1 MEQSKAKKPLS
12 KGAKIGIG
20 VAIAVVVLLAA
31 VLVYAFVI
39 TNSGYWFLSKFKA
52 DTPEQ
57 QMSYTSA
64 SDTSQTIADEGFVL
78 MQNNEDLMPLATS
91 AENKTKI
98 NVFGMRAVQLV
109 YNAGGS
115 AASVVDKCV
124 RLEDAMAEGNYE
136 LNPDLLNLYYNYY
149 KTGKASIAPTEA
161 PGNSSASEFITEP
174 SNITVPDVPGSIL
187 TDTSLYDDGRS
198 ILDHAYDYSDVAMI
212 FIGRGG
218 SEVFDFTPS
227 LLQLS
232 EDEASMVDAV
242 CSKFDKVIL
251 VLNTANA
258 MELDFLR
265 DYPQIK
271 SVLWIGYPGEAG
283 IHSLVRI
290 LSGEV
295 NPSGRLAD
303 TWLVDNL
310 ATPAANNYLQLE
322 SDGTWNANSYHYTNA
337 PDDAGYFT
345 QYSEGIYVGY
355 KYFETRH
362 DTDESYDYDSE
373 VMFPFGSGLSYTT
386 FDKNIMAINEEN
398 GVITVRVEV
407 TNTGDVAGK
416 DVLEIYYNP
425 PYTGAIEKSTVNLV
439 AFKKTNLIEP
449 GATEYYSIEFNVE
462 DMASYDYTTNKAW
475 TLESG
480 DYIISLRNNAH
491 DVVDEETW
499 TLADD
504 IIYNDANDGKRS
516 CDLVSVTN
524 LFDDAM
530 GPDDFLT
537 REWNQDSRAFTGP
550 KEEDFTASQ
559 AVLDAISGYSA
570 PTDAELGLT
579 EADMPAV
586 GVTLDTPIM
595 LSDMKGVAKDDPKW
609 DEFVS
614 QLTLDEMALLSGN
627 GAWHIE
633 GLERL
638 GVPFTRT
645 PDGSVCVGA
654 STYSGAIMG
663 TDAAGITYPCPV
675 VTASSWNEDIAYMM
689 GTSAGS
695 EAQVNGYAGWY
706 APAMDTHR
714 TAFNGRNF
722 EYYSEDSLLSGT
734 IASNVVRGATDKGV
748 ISFVKHFA
756 LNERESN
763 DRNQLF
769 SWCNEQAMREIYLK
783 PFEMA
788 IKEGGS
794 LGVMSSFNYIGT
806 EWAGGNSTL
815 LTDLLRDEWG
825 FEGLVITDAHV
836 YPYMDTIAMSYAGG
850 DLSLDAVGAWAPF
863 DSHAGQLL
871 DAAKNPDTQI
881 GMTRNLFR
889 ASKNILYAVCQTWAV
904 E

>member
-98 NVFGMRAVQLV
+98 NVFGMRAVQLA

-174 SNITVPDVPGSIL
+174 SNITVPDVPGDIL

-386 FDKNIMAINEEN
+386 FDKDIMAINEEN

-462 DMASYDYTTNKAW
+462 DMASYDYKTNQAW
-475 TLESG
+475 TLEAG

-499 TLADD
+499 TLAND
-504 IIYNDANDGKRS
+504 II
-516 CDLVSVTN
+516 
-524 LFDDAM
+524 
-530 GPDDFLT
+530 LT

-748 ISFVKHFA
+748 ICFVKHFA

-806 EWAGGNSTL
+806 EWAGANSTL

-836 YPYMDTIAMSYAGG
+836 YPYMDTILMSYAGG